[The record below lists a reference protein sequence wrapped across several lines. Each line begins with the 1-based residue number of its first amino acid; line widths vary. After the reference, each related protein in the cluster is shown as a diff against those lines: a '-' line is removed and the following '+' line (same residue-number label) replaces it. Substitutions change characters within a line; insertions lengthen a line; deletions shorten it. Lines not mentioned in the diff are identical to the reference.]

1 LLQGEIFAV
10 NVIRIAGNNEEYHS
24 FFEQKRM
31 CLSRLGAFR
40 EAEERIYRDNWEDFK
55 QMKRG

>member
-1 LLQGEIFAV
+1 LIQGDLFAV
-10 NVIRIAGNNEEYHS
+10 NATRIAGNNEEYS
-24 FFEQKRM
+24 RFFEEKRM

-40 EAEERIYRDNWEDFK
+40 ETEERIYRDTWEDLK

>member
-1 LLQGEIFAV
+1 LIQRDLFAV
-10 NVIRIAGNNEEYHS
+10 NAIRIAGNNEEYHP
-24 FFEQKRM
+24 FFEEKRM

-40 EAEERIYRDNWEDFK
+40 EVEKRIYQDTWEDLK